1 MEKINILKKI
11 CPVCYT
17 DEFVTYTMGT
27 HAEGRPTI
35 VEGKEQYSQGDCQ
48 AYEHYECDKC
58 GGEFS
63 VHYEINK
70 DKVLYM
76 KINYKGERTD
86 RNSVL
91 TRA

>member
-17 DEFVTYTMGT
+17 DEFIVYDMGS
-27 HAEGRPTI
+27 HASGYDGETGF
-35 VEGKEQYSQGDCQ
+35 EN
-48 AYEHYECDKC
+48 YECNKC
-58 GGEFS
+58 GGEFF
-63 VHYEINK
+63 VQYEIKK

-76 KINYKGERTD
+76 KINYKGERTN